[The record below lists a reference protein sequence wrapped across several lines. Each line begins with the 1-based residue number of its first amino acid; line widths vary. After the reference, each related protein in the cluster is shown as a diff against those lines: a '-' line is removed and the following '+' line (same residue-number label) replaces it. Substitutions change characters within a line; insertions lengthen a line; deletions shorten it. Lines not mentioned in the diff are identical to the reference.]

1 MKKRGIL
8 NKELNTVIS
17 EMGHKDTITIS
28 DAGLPIPKNV
38 KRIDLALKRGYPE
51 FLKILK
57 AVLEDLVVEKAFI
70 ASEIKEISP
79 EMHKNLIS
87 LLGEIEVEYI
97 SHNQFKKQSEDSRAV
112 VRSGET
118 TPYAN
123 VILVSG
129 VDF

>member
-17 EMGHKDTITIS
+17 EMGHKDTLIIS
-28 DAGLPIPKNV
+28 DAGLPIPQNV
-38 KRIDLALKRGYPE
+38 QRVDLALKRGYPE
-51 FLKILK
+51 FLKVLK
-57 AVLEDLVVEKAFI
+57 AILEDLVVEKAFI
-70 ASEIKEISP
+70 ALEIKENSP
-79 EMHKNLIS
+79 EMHKKIIS

>member
-8 NKELNTVIS
+8 NKELNTVIA
-17 EMGHKDTITIS
+17 EMGHKDTLTIS
-28 DAGLPIPKNV
+28 DAGLPIPQNV
-38 KRIDLALKRGYPE
+38 QRIDLALNRGYPE

-57 AVLEDLVVEKAFI
+57 VVLEDLVVEKALI

-79 EMHKNLIS
+79 EMHKKIIS
-87 LLGEIEVEYI
+87 LLGDIEVEYI
-97 SHNQFKKQSEDSRAV
+97 SHTKFKKQSEDSRAV
-112 VRSGET
+112 VRSGEI